1 MADDTTGFRSL
12 VEQIQMRDKT
22 PVSPRESARDRAAQP
37 VEMRTPRKPARAAE
51 TRERAP
57 RDERWDTFLSHRW
70 L

>member
-12 VEQIQMRDKT
+12 VEQIQMRDKS

-37 VEMRTPRKPARAAE
+37 VEMRSPKSRKAPE
-51 TRERAP
+51 EMREQ
-57 RDERWDTFLSHRW
+57 RDERWDTFLSQRW